1 MSGFG
6 QRAGTGE
13 NPPGGAVGQ
22 QGGSRGRG
30 RPLRLAGGGGGL
42 SGAAGRAAAGRG
54 VPVVAEVG
62 QAGAAGV
69 TGAVAWRIKETRE
82 EDGTNREE
90 DVQNV
95 EKLLSRLFL
104 FSSRS

>member
-1 MSGFG
+1 MSGLG

-30 RPLRLAGGGGGL
+30 RPLRLAGGL

-95 EKLLSRLFL
+95 EKLLIHFESF
-104 FSSRS
+104 